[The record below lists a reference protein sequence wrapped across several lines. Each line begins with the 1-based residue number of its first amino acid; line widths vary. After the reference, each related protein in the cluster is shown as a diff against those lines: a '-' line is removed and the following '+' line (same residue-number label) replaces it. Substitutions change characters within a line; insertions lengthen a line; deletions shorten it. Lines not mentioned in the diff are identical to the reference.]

1 MADNAAQG
9 GVEDVEI
16 KEVWKRLESDPG
28 SLLIDVRTQAEWAFV
43 GVPDLSPLG
52 KRLLC
57 VEWQRFPGGQPN
69 PDFTSQL
76 ESELAALGAG
86 KDTELFFIC
95 RSGQR
100 SLHSAEALTA
110 VGYRA
115 CRNVAGGFEGPLDS
129 EGHRGSVAGW
139 KAAGLPWVQ
148 R

>member
-1 MADNAAQG
+1 MADNTAQG
-9 GVEDVEI
+9 GVDDVEVR
-16 KEVWKRLESDPG
+16 EVWKRLENDPD
-28 SLLIDVRTQAEWAFV
+28 SVLIDVRTQAEWAFV

-52 KRLLC
+52 KQLLC
-57 VEWQRFPGGQPN
+57 IEWQQFPGGQPN
-69 PDFTSQL
+69 PGFTSQL

-100 SLHSAEALTA
+100 SLHSAEALAA

-115 CRNVAGGFEGPLDS
+115 CHNVAGGFEGPLDG

-139 KAAGLPWVQ
+139 KAVGLPWVQ